1 MGSFCPLVRR
11 NKNKWCCIKKGRLSF
26 LLCHFFLSFPRANW
40 MSELSMTDKRWR
52 HERYR
57 LQNSPYFCVFKY
69 MRTVKL
75 KLWSEAE
82 NGERD
87 WGETSYGRVG
97 LARFA
102 RVRLWPHTKV
112 ILRKNRL
119 FCSLRAVQR
128 RFRGEWVYYYFV
140 STQILLNFILRCP
153 TILLWTRKPRTTLR
167 YQRSQFWWT
176 RSGVQKLQAAFLYC
190 AAVFT
195 DQFQSILR
203 MEYFWTHCYNG

>member
-1 MGSFCPLVRR
+1 
-11 NKNKWCCIKKGRLSF
+11 
-26 LLCHFFLSFPRANW
+26 

-52 HERYR
+52 HEWYR

-69 MRTVKL
+69 VRTVKQ

-87 WGETSYGRVG
+87 LGETSYGRVG

-102 RVRLWPHTKV
+102 RVRLWPYTKT
-112 ILRKNRL
+112 ILRKTDCFTVDEQYQGGLGGNGSITTSYQL
-119 FCSLRAVQR
+119 K
-128 RFRGEWVYYYFV
+128 
-140 STQILLNFILRCP
+140 LLNFILRCP
-153 TILLWTRKPRTTLR
+153 TILLWTRKPRTTRR